1 MRHYLSDCQCT
12 VDTNL
17 KIIKVFFRIIENIT
31 HFICEDF
38 HPKCLPWRMM
48 VKVPIPKW
56 WTHWKMMHLSH
67 PKKKNG
73 RKKEQYSLDMSLRR
87 RLFTIRFYPMQVC
100 MVIFK
105 DYFFHPHKMYSL
117 YNMHFI
123 LGDVDI
129 ESTKWFADIKAN
141 LGRAIALRELRPGV
155 VTWVSRLNKYIRMYG
170 LKFPKHDH
178 IALIKLL
185 MSFVT
190 AEGNH

>member
-1 MRHYLSDCQCT
+1 MGQHTAFGSY
-12 VDTNL
+12 V
-17 KIIKVFFRIIENIT
+17 
-31 HFICEDF
+31 
-38 HPKCLPWRMM
+38 
-48 VKVPIPKW
+48 
-56 WTHWKMMHLSH
+56 
-67 PKKKNG
+67 
-73 RKKEQYSLDMSLRR
+73 
-87 RLFTIRFYPMQVC
+87 
-100 MVIFK
+100 
-105 DYFFHPHKMYSL
+105 
-117 YNMHFI
+117 FI

>member
-1 MRHYLSDCQCT
+1 MSALEDDGESSNSEM
-12 VDTNL
+12 VDPL
-17 KIIKVFFRIIENIT
+17 
-31 HFICEDF
+31 EDDA
-38 HPKCLPWRMM
+38 
-48 VKVPIPKW
+48 
-56 WTHWKMMHLSH
+56 SESS
-67 PKKKNG
+67 
-73 RKKEQYSLDMSLRR
+73 KKEEWKKERAIQLGYEPQKEIVYNKILP
-87 RLFTIRFYPMQVC
+87 YAG

-105 DYFFHPHKMYSL
+105 DYFFHMPFM
-117 YNMHFI
+117 

-129 ESTKWFADIKAN
+129 ESTKWFSDIKAN

>member
-1 MRHYLSDCQCT
+1 
-12 VDTNL
+12 
-17 KIIKVFFRIIENIT
+17 
-31 HFICEDF
+31 
-38 HPKCLPWRMM
+38 
-48 VKVPIPKW
+48 
-56 WTHWKMMHLSH
+56 
-67 PKKKNG
+67 
-73 RKKEQYSLDMSLRR
+73 
-87 RLFTIRFYPMQVC
+87 
-100 MVIFK
+100 
-105 DYFFHPHKMYSL
+105 MYSL

>member
-1 MRHYLSDCQCT
+1 MSALEDDGESSNSEM
-12 VDTNL
+12 VDPL
-17 KIIKVFFRIIENIT
+17 
-31 HFICEDF
+31 EDDA
-38 HPKCLPWRMM
+38 
-48 VKVPIPKW
+48 
-56 WTHWKMMHLSH
+56 SESS
-67 PKKKNG
+67 
-73 RKKEQYSLDMSLRR
+73 KKEEWKKERAIQLGYEPQKEIVYNKILP
-87 RLFTIRFYPMQVC
+87 YAG
-100 MVIFK
+100 MVIIK
-105 DYFFHPHKMYSL
+105 DYFFYMP
-117 YNMHFI
+117 FI

>member
-1 MRHYLSDCQCT
+1 MSALEDDGESSNSEM
-12 VDTNL
+12 VDPL
-17 KIIKVFFRIIENIT
+17 
-31 HFICEDF
+31 EDDA
-38 HPKCLPWRMM
+38 
-48 VKVPIPKW
+48 
-56 WTHWKMMHLSH
+56 SESS
-67 PKKKNG
+67 
-73 RKKEQYSLDMSLRR
+73 KKEEWKKERAIQLGYEPQKEIVYNKILP
-87 RLFTIRFYPMQVC
+87 YAG

-105 DYFFHPHKMYSL
+105 DYFIHMPFM
-117 YNMHFI
+117 